1 MIEER
6 LRTLS
11 LDKLQEVARQGNVS
25 FYPDSD
31 REQLIEWILDA
42 MEEDQ
47 EEKNSLHNM
56 AMKMEAQK
64 FNTYLMEE
72 LCIDYD
78 EDLTLPERYNE
89 TKMIFMP
96 RDPSWGFLYWDVEEK
111 TRESIE
117 ERDDFESIYIR
128 IYQLES
134 PRDEMGEA
142 QEYFDIPIQFGDR
155 RRYINL
161 SDCDTWYRAE
171 LRVTIGERESVIVR
185 SNCIKTSREHVVDRK
200 GEAQDNRDLLI
211 QLSGFSTDFGSF
223 PGKEAEIN
231 IPHRIFPFSIEEEES
246 E

>member
-11 LDKLQEVARQGNVS
+11 LEKLQVVAQQGNVA

-47 EEKNSLHNM
+47 EENNSLQNM
-56 AMKMEAQK
+56 AMKMEAKK

-78 EDLTLPERYNE
+78 EDLTLPEKYNE
-89 TKMIFMP
+89 TKMMFMP

-111 TRESIE
+111 IRDSIE
-117 ERDDFESIYIR
+117 ARDDFENIYIR
-128 IYQLES
+128 VYQLES
-134 PRDEMGEA
+134 PLDDTAAAR
-142 QEYFDIPIQFGDR
+142 EYFDIPIQFGDR

-161 SDCDTWYRAE
+161 SECDTWYRAE
-171 LRVTIGERESVIVR
+171 LRVLVGDRESVLVR
-185 SNCIKTSREHVVDRK
+185 SNSIKTSREHVVPRRE
-200 GEAQDNRDLLI
+200 GAQDNRDLLI

-223 PGKEAEIN
+223 PGVEAEKSF
-231 IPHRIFPFSIEEEES
+231 PHRIFPFAIDEEDS